1 MKQKIKLDR
10 FRVFYSVF
18 VNGTE
23 YPKDVPFDAI
33 DSKHAEDQLEHSL
46 KNFPENEYKIHRTEK
61 IS

>member
-1 MKQKIKLDR
+1 MKQKPKLDR

-23 YPKDVPFDAI
+23 YPKDVPFDAPNA
-33 DSKHAEDQLEHSL
+33 DHAEQQL
-46 KNFPENEYKIHRTEK
+46 KNSLHRFPETDYKIHRTEK